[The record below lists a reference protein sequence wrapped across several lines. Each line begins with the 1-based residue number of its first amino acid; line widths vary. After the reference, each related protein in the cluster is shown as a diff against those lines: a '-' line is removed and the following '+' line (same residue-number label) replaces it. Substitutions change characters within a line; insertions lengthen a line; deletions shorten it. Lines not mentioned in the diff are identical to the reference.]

1 MTSAAAASVVSDATP
16 EAWALRDVA
25 ARLGDPD
32 TGGRY
37 LRWVERARGCS
48 HPVRLR
54 GASRDADVV
63 TGEVVSEF
71 TSDTEPDG
79 VILKPCGNRRANVC
93 PACSEVYQGDAWQ
106 LVATGLRGGK
116 GVPETV
122 VEHPLVFATFTAPSF
137 GPVHT
142 SREVAGRQ
150 LPCRPRSRGETCPH
164 GRSLAC
170 NKRHADDDP
179 CLGEAICS
187 DCFDYQR
194 AALWNHN
201 AGRLFKRTRT
211 YVERELA
218 RAAGLTQKAARKLVR
233 VSYVKVAEFQRRGV
247 VHFHSVWRLDGV
259 NPDSELVPPPVEFD
273 AQLLADAI
281 TAALGK
287 ASVPAERPDAPPY
300 AWGAQHETRAL
311 DLVHQAEE
319 AGRIAAYIA
328 KHATKASEQAGGVS
342 HKIEHEDEL
351 AGLRCRD
358 HAKRLITGAWRA
370 GADELVDGTRIRR
383 WAHQLGY
390 GGHCFTKSRRYSNT
404 FKALR
409 AARVDHAAHQAD
421 SAAEAAAKSDHN
433 LVRISAWT
441 YAGRE
446 YPRTG
451 DELLAISTH
460 ARKRE
465 HRRVAREELQVT
477 GQTRKEMERWTRVD

>member
-1 MTSAAAASVVSDATP
+1 MATTAQI
-16 EAWALRDVA
+16 ELGA
-25 ARLGDPD
+25 ARQVVQRLNDPD
-32 TGGRY
+32 TGDRY
-37 LRWVERARGCS
+37 QRWLRRARGCS

-54 GASRDADVV
+54 GASHDADVV

-79 VILKPCGNRRANVC
+79 VILKPCGNRRVSVC

-106 LVATGLRGGK
+106 LVAAGLRGGK

-122 VEHPLVFATFTAPSF
+122 AEHPFVFATFTAPGF
-137 GPVHT
+137 GPVH
-142 SREVAGRQ
+142 SVREANGKR
-150 LPCRPRSRGETCPH
+150 LGCRPRSRGETCPH

-179 CLGEAICS
+179 CLGEAICP

-218 RAAGLTQKAARKLVR
+218 RAAGLTQKAARELVR

-247 VHFHSVWRLDGV
+247 VHFHTVWRLDGLD
-259 NPDSELVPPPVEFD
+259 PDGELVPPPAEFD

-281 TAALGK
+281 TAALAK
-287 ASVPAERPDAPPY
+287 ASVPAEQPDAQPY
-300 AWGAQHETRAL
+300 TWGAQHETRVL
-311 DLVHQAEE
+311 DLARQAEE

-328 KHATKASEQAGGVS
+328 KYATKASEQAGGTQRRIR
-342 HKIEHEDEL
+342 HGYEL
-351 AGLRCRD
+351 PDLDCRD
-358 HAKRLITGAWRA
+358 HPKRLITAAWKA
-370 GADELVDGTRIRR
+370 GDRKEVDAVRVRR

-390 GGHCFTKSRRYSNT
+390 GGHCFTKSRRYSTT

-409 AARVDHAAHQAD
+409 AARADHAADQAQGV
-421 SAAEAAAKSDHN
+421 SEAVAKSDHN
-433 LVRISAWT
+433 LVRVKAWD
-441 YAGRE
+441 YAGRD
-446 YPRTG
+446 YPRAG

-460 ARKRE
+460 ARVRE
-465 HRRVAREELQVT
+465 RRRLARLEQDTTTTT
-477 GQTRKEMERWTRVD
+477 GGAA